1 MRRAGALRELRGLI
15 ADYEEELG
23 EVRTITGGDLLHRAE
38 CMAGRAAQ
46 LDPRELERL
55 VDKIGKV
62 LGLSHYDHR
71 VLIPSGTVG
80 VTPGYRVSSPRFGE
94 WVSDIQGVRCPCGRS
109 SWAWTA
115 THGPTSSVRWW
126 RVCCERCRLVSLVP
140 SPLAERISKLGLDR
154 LHREQVEG
162 YSSGPPPITLWLTA
176 GGHPADPVEELLTGA
191 VTGLPML
198 REPF

>member
-80 VTPGYRVSSPRFGE
+80 VTPGYRVRSP
-94 WVSDIQGVRCPCGRS
+94 RS